1 MKAGLLHS
9 AILGVGVVASLSL
22 GLLIVSCGGG
32 TTTVTLTT
40 APTTVST
47 TSTTSPGGAVPTKI
61 VIDLRGD
68 QVLPP
73 AQTNAGGT
81 FTLLV
86 EVGPTGGLDISY
98 QLDVKDI
105 VDASAAHIHL
115 GAAGADGPVIVP
127 LFDGPPKSGT
137 FSGTLASGTI
147 SEADLTGPMQG
158 KTFQELAGA
167 VLTGQTY
174 VNVHTDTYPNGE
186 IRGQIVLS
194 VPGVTSTTA
203 ASGGAPTETT
213 LGGAY

>member
-1 MKAGLLHS
+1 MKAGILHS
-9 AILGVGVVASLSL
+9 KILGIGVVASVAL

-40 APTTVST
+40 TPTTAPT
-47 TSTTSPGGAVPTKI
+47 TSTTSPGGAVPTRI
-61 VIDLRGD
+61 VIDLKGD
-68 QVLPP
+68 QVVPP
-73 AQTNAGGT
+73 AQTNASGT

-86 EVGPTGGLDISY
+86 EVGPTGSFDISY
-98 QLDVKDI
+98 QLDVKDVADI
-105 VDASAAHIHL
+105 SAAHIHL

-127 LFDGPPKSGT
+127 LFAGPPRSGT

-174 VNVHTDTYPNGE
+174 VNVHTDKYPNGE
-186 IRGQIVLS
+186 LRGQIVLS
-194 VPGVTSTTA
+194 VP
-203 ASGGAPTETT
+203 
-213 LGGAY
+213 